1 MDSNLINI
9 DDLVKQRLS
18 GGEERERSGSWQRM
32 QALLEQEERKKPFGM
47 IFWRR
52 AMSTAGVVLVL
63 ALLTAGG
70 YEVTTAFRGNAD
82 AEIAGNN
89 ATPGQEAHNIASAVA
104 ATEKATSAVNPAATT
119 EEGIIKQGANTNN
132 NIAAENGSAPAVDAK
147 AATVA
152 GKTTA
157 KHTAEAPA
165 ATTAKQGNA
174 AGATASHT
182 GNAVVNSAITAAGNT
197 HATVTSGTQ
206 PVNTKATNTPSGSH
220 EALQPAIAKATAAN
234 HPTMGSA
241 NKGASTTGGNSNTV
255 DNATNNAGLE
265 NTPLSAGLSTSG
277 STPNT
282 SATPAATKN
291 AGQAVAKKHTTANTV
306 NSHANV
312 NTNVNT
318 AKANTIDNSNGK
330 GNIASAVP
338 DVANTNGQPA
348 NAAGTQNAASS
359 ATGKG
364 TQPQPTAAKGTAKTT
379 ASHGTA
385 GKATNNNHV
394 AQGANVGTTV
404 KASAPKNTTAT
415 ISEATGQDED
425 ATVPATASVAKGNKK
440 ATTTAATP
448 ATAGNAKGN
457 KKSVKINTAQ
467 TSNTPAE
474 VGSLPLGSATTTAPS
489 TVKHSTTPAIA
500 HVTAINAKAANK
512 AGNNHTTAN
521 NGLSTVNAVAAPAT
535 PAKAAKQEIV
545 SKKVVQKIETHQST
559 TGNYPGRLQMHND
572 TISNDKVTVE
582 TRKTVGEDA
591 PEEDAP
597 TTTGTL
603 ASTTT
608 IAPVKGSVAKTT
620 SHNTSRK
627 GNPATSAT
635 TTGSNSGSSASSVAT
650 TTSRKPAAPAV
661 ATAKGRQPQV
671 LASIKPVVPHVA
683 AMPPFAAPAP
693 KAANLPKQTPINP
706 AADEDGNGLIA
717 DKKKGAIF
725 MQSLMKAFND
735 VKYKIGSA
743 HFSPGLTAGIDGTF
757 FGPNSCKGFQFGVVG
772 NFELDEK
779 WSFMS
784 ELKYFHRMNNT
795 FSLMV
800 NYDKYEAATVNGIN
814 GYSKENTDVN
824 YSFSTLHSFEL
835 PLSLRYAA
843 GKLGFFGGCNF
854 AYSLPVNIS
863 RELIS
868 HDPLNNPTQ
877 FVTAIGPNSTPSL
890 QVSDF
895 GGRFGI
901 GYLFGVSYKIA
912 PNMLLDFRNAQ
923 TVWDNAKNDASKN
936 VSNQL
941 FKSPSLQFSLI
952 YRFGTSDKD

>member
-104 ATEKATSAVNPAATT
+104 ANEKATNAVNPAATT
-119 EEGIIKQGANTNN
+119 EEGIVKQGANTTNN
-132 NIAAENGSAPAVDAK
+132 TAAANGSAPTVDAK
-147 AATVA
+147 AATAAVN
-152 GKTTA
+152 TTA
-157 KHTAEAPA
+157 KHPAEAPA
-165 ATTAKQGNA
+165 ATAAKHGNA

-197 HATVTSGTQ
+197 HTTVTSGTQ
-206 PVNTKATNTPSGSH
+206 PVNTKAINTPSGSH
-220 EALQPAIAKATAAN
+220 EALQPAIGKATAAN

-241 NKGASTTGGNSNTV
+241 TNKGASTTGGNNKAV
-255 DNATNNAGLE
+255 DNAANNAGLE
-265 NTPLSAGLSTSG
+265 NTPLSAGLSTNG
-277 STPNT
+277 NTPNP
-282 SATPAATKN
+282 SATKN
-291 AGQAVAKKHTTANTV
+291 AGHAVAKKHTTANTV

-312 NTNVNT
+312 NT
-318 AKANTIDNSNGK
+318 AKANTIDNNNGK
-330 GNIASAVP
+330 STLASAVTT
-338 DVANTNGQPA
+338 VANTNGQPA

-364 TQPQPTAAKGTAKTT
+364 TQPTATTAKGTAQTT

-415 ISEATGQDED
+415 ISEATGQDEE
-425 ATVPATASVAKGNKK
+425 ATASVAKGNKK

-489 TVKHSTTPAIA
+489 TVKHSTTPAIT

-512 AGNNHTTAN
+512 AGNSKTAAN
-521 NGLSTVNAVAAPAT
+521 NGLSTVNAVATPAAT

-620 SHNTSRK
+620 SHSTSRK

-635 TTGSNSGSSASSVAT
+635 TTGSNAGSSASSVAT
-650 TTSRKPAAPAV
+650 TTSSKPAAPAV

-912 PNMLLDFRNAQ
+912 PNMSLDFRNAQ